1 MMKTST
7 PPPTF
12 ERLVFPIV
20 AFVVAAFWVVMPD
33 LVSPTLQIFGLAVMV
48 ILLGLPHG
56 ALDPWVA
63 ELVGFSQTPKQA
75 IIFNVMYLLIAGLV
89 VFTWLLFPV
98 TSLMVFLAISAWHFS
113 GDWKHDQSMWLRICA
128 GVLLILM
135 PIAFHTENVAFIF
148 TQLSGAGGGSLAHSL
163 ALPVW
168 AIICAMAVLIVMA
181 SYQHKWLSVLEYAG
195 LLTLAYAATP
205 LVYFTLYFCLLHSPR
220 HLSGLLRYA
229 DPKVRPRLLRMALL
243 YTVLTLILIAILY
256 FFWSALPIDSLILK
270 LVFIGL
276 AAVTVPHMILI
287 ALAHIRLKQ

>member
-7 PPPTF
+7 PSPTI

-20 AFVVAAFWVVMPD
+20 AFVVVALWMVMPS
-33 LVSPTLQIFGLAVMV
+33 LVSPSLQLFGLAILV
-48 ILLGLPHG
+48 IVLGLPHG

-63 ELVGFSQTPKQA
+63 ELVGLSQTPKQA
-75 IIFNVMYLLIAGLV
+75 IIFNVAYLLIAGLV
-89 VFTWLLFPV
+89 VSTWLLFPV
-98 TSLMVFLAISAWHFS
+98 TSLLVFLAISAWHFS
-113 GDWKHDQSMWLRICA
+113 GDWKYDHSLLLRMFV

-163 ALPVW
+163 AMPVW
-168 AIICAMAVLIVMA
+168 VMISSMAVLIAVA
-181 SYQHKWLSVLEYAG
+181 SYQHKWLSALEYAG
-195 LLTLAYAATP
+195 LLALAYVATP

-229 DPKVRPRLLRMALL
+229 NPKERPRLVRMALI
-243 YTVLTLILIAILY
+243 YTVLTLILIGTLY

>member
-7 PPPTF
+7 PSPTI

-20 AFVVAAFWVVMPD
+20 AFVVTALWVVMPG
-33 LVSPTLQIFGLAVMV
+33 LVSPTMQILGLAAMV

-63 ELVGFSQTPKQA
+63 ELVGLSQTPKQA
-75 IIFNVMYLLIAGLV
+75 ILFNVSYLLIAGLV
-89 VFTWLLFPV
+89 VLSWLLFPV
-98 TSLMVFLAISAWHFS
+98 TSLMIFLAISAWHFS
-113 GDWKHDQSMWLRICA
+113 GDWKLDHSMLLRICA

-148 TQLSGAGGGSLAHSL
+148 TQLSGAGGGSLAYSL
-163 ALPVW
+163 AVPEG
-168 AIICAMAVLIVMA
+168 AIISSMVTLIAVA
-181 SYQHKWLSVLEYAG
+181 SYQHKWLSALEYVG
-195 LLTLAYAATP
+195 LLALAYVATP
-205 LVYFTLYFCLLHSPR
+205 LIYFTLYFCLLHSPR
-220 HLSGLLRYA
+220 HLSGLLRNA
-229 DPKVRPRLLRMALL
+229 NLKERPRLVRMALT
-243 YTVLTLILIAILY
+243 YTALTLILVAVLY

-287 ALAHIRLKQ
+287 AMAHVRLKQ